1 MANTLTLTLRSCKK
15 KRRRRRRKEKDKK
28 HTVRFCYFVLFLK
41 KGSDAR
47 DNNITVEQE
56 QLE

>member
-1 MANTLTLTLRSCKK
+1 MANTLTLKLRSCKK
-15 KRRRRRRKEKDKK
+15 KRRRRRKEKDKK